1 MEKAFVE
8 LLVLGQVP
16 GTDTQIGYQTSIGIA
31 SGLIILLVAYSTLRY
46 RVFVA
51 RKLKLLSPD
60 KLIELKSI

>member
-1 MEKAFVE
+1 ME

-16 GTDTQIGYQTSIGIA
+16 GTNTQIGYQTSIGIA
-31 SGLIILLVAYSTLRY
+31 SGLIILLVTYSTLRY

>member
-16 GTDTQIGYQTSIGIA
+16 GTNTQIGYQTSIGIA
-31 SGLIILLVAYSTLRY
+31 SGLIILLVTYSTLRY